1 MAELSRLPQAEF
13 AACLEGIFEHSAWVA
28 ERAWYARPFSDLQT
42 LHQTLLEVIHAASH
56 ADQLAL
62 IKAHPEL
69 AGKEAAR
76 GTLTQASTHE
86 QKGAGLDQCSASEIA
101 RLRTLNAA
109 YRKRFGFPF
118 VIAVKGLH
126 RTQIMDEI
134 EARCRNDSA
143 TEFSTCLREIGKI
156 AGFRLDARFKPSTQQ
171 GSCAAALNL
180 ALEPL
185 SAPAFT
191 PFGDVIEISN
201 AARHFTINDGN
212 TERYHDLA
220 HIDPGADGRAIVSL
234 FRGLPRV
241 LPFEVKTMERH
252 PRGSQAFIPL
262 SNRPYLVVVAPAGP
276 APGAG
281 DLRAFLCQGNQGVNY
296 ATGVWHHP
304 LLALEDVSDFLV
316 IDRSGPGENC
326 DTITLAQTAYL
337 PSTLPA
343 GRSRADSQ

>member
-13 AACLEGIFEHSAWVA
+13 TACLDGIFEHSTWVA
-28 ERAWYARPFSDLQT
+28 ERAWYARPFSNLQT

-76 GTLTQASTHE
+76 GMLTEASAHE
-86 QKGAGLDQCSASEIA
+86 QKGAGLDQCNADEVA

-118 VIAVKGLH
+118 VIAVKGLS
-126 RTQIMDEI
+126 RSRIMDEM
-134 EARCRNDSA
+134 EARCQNDPD

-156 AGFRLDARFKPSTQQ
+156 ARFRLDALFDHSQHEAPPVT
-171 GSCAAALNL
+171 ALKL
-180 ALEPL
+180 TVEPL
-185 SAPAFT
+185 ARDVFT
-191 PFGDVIEISN
+191 PFGEVIEASA

-220 HIDPGADGRAIVSL
+220 DIDPGTDGRAIVSI
-234 FRGLPRV
+234 FRGLPRSV
-241 LPFEVKTMERH
+241 PFEVKTMERH
-252 PRGSQAFIPL
+252 PLGSQAFIPL
-262 SNRPYLVVVAPAGP
+262 SNRPYLVVVAPPGP
-276 APGAG
+276 APAAD

-296 ATGVWHHP
+296 ASGVWHHP
-304 LLALEDVSDFLV
+304 LLALDDVSDFLV
-316 IDRSGPGENC
+316 IDRSGPGANC

-337 PSTLPA
+337 PSTRPA
-343 GRSRADSQ
+343 DRSRANNR

>member
-13 AACLEGIFEHSAWVA
+13 TACLDGIFEHSPWVA
-28 ERAWYARPFSDLQT
+28 ERAWYARPFSDLET
-42 LHQTLLEVIHAASH
+42 LHQALLEVIHAASH

-62 IKAHPEL
+62 INAHPEL
-69 AGKEAAR
+69 AGKEAIR

-86 QKGAGLDQCSASEIA
+86 QKGAGLDQCSADEIA

-109 YRKRFGFPF
+109 YRERFGFPF
-118 VIAVKGLH
+118 VIAVKGLD
-126 RTQIMDEI
+126 RYRIMDEI
-134 EARCRNDSA
+134 EARCRHDRA
-143 TEFSTCLREIGKI
+143 TEFAACLREIGKI
-156 AGFRLDARFKPSTQQ
+156 ARFRLDALFNHSTQH
-171 GSCAAALNL
+171 SPRAAAPSL
-180 ALEPL
+180 AVEPL
-185 SAPAFT
+185 SAQAFT
-191 PFGDVIEISN
+191 SFGDVIEISD
-201 AARHFTINDGN
+201 AVRHFTINDGN

-241 LPFEVKTMERH
+241 LPFEIKTMERH

-262 SNRPYLVVVAPAGP
+262 SSRPYLVVVAPVGP
-276 APGAG
+276 APNVG

-304 LLALEDVSDFLV
+304 LLALEGVSDFLV

-326 DTITLAQTAYL
+326 DTITLAQTAFL
-337 PSTLPA
+337 PSIPPA
-343 GRSRADSQ
+343 DKSRAGSQ